1 MVPASHQLLG
11 QDGGGLRADVEDQVV
26 VGHVGGGLDRG
37 GRVGGEGL
45 GADHVHRDR
54 HRGAA
59 RLHGGDHGLGVAHQV
74 GLGQALADLQA
85 RRPA

>member
-1 MVPASHQLLG
+1 MSRIRSSSATSAAAFTVAG
-11 QDGGGLRADVEDQVV
+11 
-26 VGHVGGGLDRG
+26 
-37 GRVGGEGL
+37 VGGEGL

-59 RLHGGDHGLGVAHQV
+59 RLHRVDHGLGLGHQV